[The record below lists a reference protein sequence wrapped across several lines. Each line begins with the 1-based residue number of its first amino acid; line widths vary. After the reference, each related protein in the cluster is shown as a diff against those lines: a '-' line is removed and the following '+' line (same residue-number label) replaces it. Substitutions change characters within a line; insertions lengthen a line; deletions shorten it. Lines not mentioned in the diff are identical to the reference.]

1 MYTRAVYMYTIQYV
15 LGDGPHVLGNRSHV
29 FVTYAICHIMTFVT
43 FSISRSV
50 KKEAKKEEK
59 HKEREKDTKKK
70 GKE

>member
-1 MYTRAVYMYTIQYV
+1 MSSIYTLYSIQYV

-59 HKEREKDTKKK
+59 NK
-70 GKE
+70 